1 LGAGLELEACGAGYL
16 VNDCFA
22 EPEQSLRSGDIIVA
36 IERRLL
42 VDLSEDEVE
51 ENFGA
56 EFVDGASLVVGTF
69 EELQHFSLQSIS
81 RRASDIVN
89 MSAPSEGGAVQ
100 GERPTK
106 SSTVEEI
113 AARQAS
119 ASQAA
124 VSEGPETHEPIQLTV
139 EMETSI
145 AAPKTAA
152 ASTKETTTQP
162 VDAEIFTETARPRGF
177 GRGKNGLRSTA
188 TESKENSRYR
198 MKETKETK
206 ERNGDAG
213 DKETKK
219 APKGA
224 DSISRSDEKKSY
236 YQPLPAKGSGGRGSG
251 QRIWR
256 PKV

>member
-1 LGAGLELEACGAGYL
+1 MA
-16 VNDCFA
+16 
-22 EPEQSLRSGDIIVA
+22 
-36 IERRLL
+36 
-42 VDLSEDEVE
+42 
-51 ENFGA
+51 
-56 EFVDGASLVVGTF
+56 AS
-69 EELQHFSLQSIS
+69 
-81 RRASDIVN
+81 
-89 MSAPSEGGAVQ
+89 
-100 GERPTK
+100 
-106 SSTVEEI
+106 
-113 AARQAS
+113 QAS

-124 VSEGPETHEPIQLTV
+124 VSEGPETHEPIQPTV
-139 EMETSI
+139 EMETNI
-145 AAPKTAA
+145 AAPKPAA
-152 ASTKETTTQP
+152 ALTKETTTQP
-162 VDAEIFTETARPRGF
+162 VDAETFTETARPRGF

-251 QRIWR
+251 PNGNKQHQTTIFYNLLLL
-256 PKV
+256 

>member
-1 LGAGLELEACGAGYL
+1 
-16 VNDCFA
+16 
-22 EPEQSLRSGDIIVA
+22 
-36 IERRLL
+36 
-42 VDLSEDEVE
+42 
-51 ENFGA
+51 
-56 EFVDGASLVVGTF
+56 
-69 EELQHFSLQSIS
+69 
-81 RRASDIVN
+81 
-89 MSAPSEGGAVQ
+89 M
-100 GERPTK
+100 
-106 SSTVEEI
+106 
-113 AARQAS
+113 
-119 ASQAA
+119 
-124 VSEGPETHEPIQLTV
+124 SEGPETHEPIQLTV

-188 TESKENSRYR
+188 TESKENSRDR

-206 ERNGDAG
+206 ERTGDAG

-251 QRIWR
+251 PKGNKQHQTTIFCCFKSRQVVQPWTFYWRFDSCALQGQRIWR